1 MLQLVQKYLSS
12 VFDHSSKSNRHKMIR
27 QPEGLR
33 RIPASNDNPGLLASC
48 VNALGVS

>member
-27 QPEGLR
+27 QPEGLC
-33 RIPASNDNPGLLASC
+33 RIPASNDNPGILASC
-48 VNALGVS
+48 VKALGVS